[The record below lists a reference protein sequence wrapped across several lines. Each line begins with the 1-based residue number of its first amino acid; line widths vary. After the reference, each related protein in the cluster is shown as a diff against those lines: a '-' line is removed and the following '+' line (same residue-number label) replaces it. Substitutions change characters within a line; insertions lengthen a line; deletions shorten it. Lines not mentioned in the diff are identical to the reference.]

1 VLRVRGSSF
10 EEFIRWYLARERWKQ
25 KQEPDLSGLSLS
37 LLHAE
42 MRRLHPDKLRS
53 WFARARW
60 SIVSLEAIGEAMSLV
75 LLDDNEVRRNRLVSG
90 AGPDNRLARAVVA
103 AAHDTGYFDNQEV
116 TSRNAVEGHY
126 RQERIEAY
134 RRSWPLLSGG
144 ERLAIC
150 DLNADEKAVNP
161 GGTYYLH
168 DGFGRLLPYLYAII
182 YEGRDYCPIEAF
194 LAEENRG

>member
-1 VLRVRGSSF
+1 MLLVRGSNF
-10 EEFIRWYLARERWKQ
+10 EEFIHWYLARERWKQ
-25 KQEPDLSGLSLS
+25 KQEPDLSGRSWSSLHS
-37 LLHAE
+37 E

-53 WFARARW
+53 WFERARW
-60 SIVSLEAIGEAMSLV
+60 SIVSLEVIGEAMSLV
-75 LLDDNEVRRNRLVSG
+75 LLDDNEVRRNGLVNG
-90 AGPDNRLARAVVA
+90 VGPDNRLARTVVA
-103 AAHDTGYFDNQEV
+103 AAHDGGYFDNKEV
-116 TSRNAVEGHY
+116 ASRNAVEGHY

-134 RRSWPLLSGG
+134 RKSWPQLRGG

-150 DLNADEKAVNP
+150 DLNADEKAGNP

-194 LAEENRG
+194 LAEEN